1 MKPGGSVESS
11 CCGWELSLG
20 GKVATEIW
28 DLAEEF
34 YLNWDTSDIIIL
46 SSRDSIQMGI
56 SSTQLDLCSRNEK
69 VSLASIWG
77 RAGEGN
83 VSGGGN

>member
-34 YLNWDTSDIIIL
+34 YLN
-46 SSRDSIQMGI
+46 
-56 SSTQLDLCSRNEK
+56 
-69 VSLASIWG
+69 
-77 RAGEGN
+77 
-83 VSGGGN
+83 

>member
-1 MKPGGSVESS
+1 MTDLLCGGECGEPDTNRSVTRQDNFRRCSEMKPGGSVESS

-34 YLNWDTSDIIIL
+34 YLN
-46 SSRDSIQMGI
+46 
-56 SSTQLDLCSRNEK
+56 
-69 VSLASIWG
+69 
-77 RAGEGN
+77 
-83 VSGGGN
+83 